1 MKRNSILVAL
11 LTTVMI
17 VCLSSCKNGTSS
29 DKSSTNGKTDENANV
44 EVNAS
49 ENGEGQESN
58 ATPLLNATDLMA
70 VYDNLED
77 TTYFKKNLA
86 SKGFK
91 PLLMEAQK
99 NEKGEIVGDWFTEI
113 WGYNFS
119 FDSSNESHEMGL
131 TAETDDAIAVIVK
144 HMDDATATIY
154 FKNPAYMEVYQK
166 QLEDMGLKH
175 YTAEGY
181 DAWAR
186 EGYKPGEDVEKV
198 FYLMKDPYNDKLYSL
213 TYSYDV

>member
-1 MKRNSILVAL
+1 MKRNSLLVAL
-11 LTTVMI
+11 FAIVVT
-17 VCLSSCKNGTSS
+17 VCLSSCKNGKSS
-29 DKSSTNGKTDENANV
+29 DKTDEKANV
-44 EVNAS
+44 EASTS
-49 ENGEGQESN
+49 ENGGSQE
-58 ATPLLNATDLMA
+58 AGAPLLTATDLMA
-70 VYDNLED
+70 VYDNIED

-91 PLLMEAQK
+91 PLLLQPQL
-99 NEKGEIVGDWFTEI
+99 NEEGVKVGDWFTEI
-113 WGYNFS
+113 WGYNFTL
-119 FDSSNESHEMGL
+119 DPKNESYELGL
-131 TAETDDAIAVIVK
+131 TAETDDAMAVIVQ

-154 FKNPAYMEVYQK
+154 FKNPAYMDVYQK

-175 YTAEGY
+175 YTADEY

-198 FYLMKDPYNDKLYSL
+198 FYLKKDPYNDKLYSL